1 MEEIKLQIA
10 KEDGFDSWDMMI
22 QCYCTTKAGQRVLKK
37 NTDKALNMYIVGC
50 SKNTGIN
57 KYKLSVISDALRLV
71 KNYRNEL
78 KLPETCL
85 DRQVKLAKEFVDDA
99 IS

>member
-1 MEEIKLQIA
+1 MAKKEQILELLNA
-10 KEDGFDSWDMMI
+10 YKSEVDNFND
-22 QCYCTTKAGQRVLKK
+22 AVF
-37 NTDKALNMYIVGC
+37 TDKFEVLSQDIVKLFAIPVVGC

-57 KYKLSVISDALRLV
+57 QYKLGVISDALRLV
-71 KNYRNEL
+71 KNYRNDL